1 MATPLHK
8 PTKENRRMIEVLV
21 AGGTPKRTI
30 AKALGIAQGTLHKYY
45 AEELELGA
53 EMANARVVKRLYRL
67 IQQGSTPATIF
78 WLKARAGWK
87 EGYSVV
93 KESAPE
99 VPEMDFSRLSQEE
112 RNDLRALIDKSRPR
126 LN

>member
-1 MATPLHK
+1 MATPKHR
-8 PTKENRRMIEVLV
+8 PTKDNRRMIEVLV

-87 EGYSVV
+87 EGTNVV
-93 KESAPE
+93 KEQAADI
-99 VPEMDFSRLSQEE
+99 PEMDFSRLSQEE
-112 RNDLRALIDKSRPR
+112 RNNLREHINKSRPR